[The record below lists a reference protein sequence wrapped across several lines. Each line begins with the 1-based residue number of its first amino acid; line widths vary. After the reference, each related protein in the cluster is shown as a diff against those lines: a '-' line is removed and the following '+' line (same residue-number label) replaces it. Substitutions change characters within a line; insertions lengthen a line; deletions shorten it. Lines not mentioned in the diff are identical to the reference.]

1 MLEAQG
7 KLAYRSGQ
15 YALIPPYEGPERNIT
30 KNELGNGPSWRLY
43 DLTTDRSQQN
53 NIAAENPE
61 EVATLKNAFLTIVGD
76 HYKPNVKEEELK

>member
-43 DLTTDRSQQN
+43 DLTADRGQQSDL
-53 NIAAENPE
+53 AAEHSE
-61 EVATLKNAFLTIVGD
+61 EGGRLNASFLSIVGNS
-76 HYKPNVKEEELK
+76 YKPAVEGEPPK